1 MTAQPPER
9 GNGNKKDFAEDDEV
23 EIIVVGLM
31 RTGLRSLHRALRC
44 IGYPDI
50 YDQEHIVSTFEL
62 WQDVLHN
69 KATKDTYSS
78 IFKGKKVVM
87 GMPSYCFWENILER
101 YPNARVI
108 LTVRDEDQWW
118 HSVQNA
124 KAFMDEDLPGAPL
137 QYGYLMR
144 KVERW
149 LVPSYHSFCEVLRF
163 AWATTLGLHALEG
176 GLLNES
182 AARSNYRKHNKYV
195 ETMLSGKT
203 VGGKPQLLIY
213 EVNEGWGPLCKFLGK
228 NEPKVEF
235 PQLSHFA
242 CIPTGHSDEA
252 NGGSSPTV
260 HSNARNVSD
269 LQFEFDEM
277 LEPDTD
283 FGEKMRS
290 ELRSGLTI
298 GSVALTLLLLPIL
311 AVHMANVVKIPV
323 MVMTLVYIALISSV
337 WSTYLVMNLLVMRVP
352 ALVVLP
358 TAMQTLW
365 VAGMLHVCF
374 ITYGI
379 LKEMLVTRDDIA
391 SPVLVLA
398 SRFMSTVCGAI
409 MLKLSGQPLSLG
421 APIQDFAA
429 FALTN
434 EASTWAGYEMLKYV
448 SFPVQVMAKSVKMLP
463 NMVMGRVLRGAQY
476 TAGQY
481 LQATG
486 ALVCVAVMH
495 FADESGHQSHGA
507 AKAAGAPDA
516 DFWETH
522 GSTAI
527 GVCLL
532 ALFFVTD
539 SFTSQWQT
547 TLYEKHP
554 GLSQTQMM
562 LAGNLLG
569 LGVTALSIASRW
581 TKVRASLIFVFSDP
595 DVLARVLSLGTC
607 GALGQFCIYYAIRKL
622 GPLSFTW
629 IMTARQLLSVLISLV
644 WFGHGIS
651 VIKLL
656 CIFTVFGIM
665 SFRHLKTGGQQLKKR
680 MTGLLGPVAAKKTD

>member
-1 MTAQPPER
+1 MSPD
-9 GNGNKKDFAEDDEV
+9 GNVKPNDGTSQKKKNAEEDGEV
-23 EIIVVGLM
+23 QIIVVGLM

-44 IGYPDI
+44 LGYPDI

-69 KATKDTYSS
+69 KATKETYSS
-78 IFKGKKVVM
+78 IFRNKKVVM

-101 YPNARVI
+101 YPTARVI

-118 HSVQNA
+118 RSVQSA

-137 QYGYLMR
+137 QYGYIMR
-144 KVERW
+144 NVERL

-176 GLLNES
+176 GLLNEA

-195 ETMLSGKT
+195 ESMLASKT
-203 VGGKPQLLIY
+203 IDGKPQLLVY
-213 EVNEGWGPLCKFLGK
+213 DVHEGWGPLCEFLGK
-228 NEPKVEF
+228 EQPKVEF
-235 PQLSHFA
+235 PNLSHFA
-242 CIPTGHSDEA
+242 VIPTGHLDQANEA
-252 NGGSSPTV
+252 SQQNP
-260 HSNARNVSD
+260 HSTVSD

-290 ELRSGLTI
+290 ELRKGLTV

-311 AVHMANVVKIPV
+311 AVHAANVVKIPV
-323 MVMTLVYIALISSV
+323 MIMSLVYIALISSV

-374 ITYGI
+374 ISYGI

-421 APIQDFAA
+421 APIKDFAA

-463 NMVMGRVLRGAQY
+463 NMIMGRVLRGAKY
-476 TAGQY
+476 SMGQY
-481 LQATG
+481 VQATG
-486 ALVCVAVMH
+486 ALVCVAIMH
-495 FADESGHQSHGA
+495 FADEAGHSHG
-507 AKAAGAPDA
+507 GSVTQESDEDA
-516 DFWETH
+516 WASYR
-522 GSTAI
+522 STAI
-527 GVCLL
+527 GVGFLG
-532 ALFFVTD
+532 LFFVTD

-547 TLYEKHP
+547 ALYEKHA

-569 LGVTALSIASRW
+569 LGVTAMSIASRW
-581 TKVRASLIFVFSDP
+581 TKVRASLVFVCSDA

-651 VIKLL
+651 LVKLL

-665 SFRHLKTGGQQLKKR
+665 SFRQLKTGGEQLKR
-680 MTGLLGPVAAKKTD
+680 HMTSLLSAGSAKKTD